1 MHRQSPTGPVKPA
14 PVEPLKGLHLIPAD
28 PLQPP
33 VFPECTSIPVGP
45 TSHYFSLLYEIIDH
59 LLRRRARQNLWAK
72 YSIFCGMSRGRCV
85 RGMGDAPHPSTS
97 LKNFPV

>member
-1 MHRQSPTGPVKPA
+1 MHRQRPTGPVRPSRIE
-14 PVEPLKGLHLIPAD
+14 PVKDLHLIPAD

-59 LLRRRARQNLWAK
+59 LLRRRARQNLR
-72 YSIFCGMSRGRCV
+72 SEEHTSELQSR
-85 RGMGDAPHPSTS
+85 PHLVCRLLLEKKKEKTLS
-97 LKNFPV
+97 L